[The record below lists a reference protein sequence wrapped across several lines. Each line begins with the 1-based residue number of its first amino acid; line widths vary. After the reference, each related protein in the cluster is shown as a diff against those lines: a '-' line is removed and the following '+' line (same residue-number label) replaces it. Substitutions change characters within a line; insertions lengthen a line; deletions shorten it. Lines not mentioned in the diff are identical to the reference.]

1 MSGLER
7 LSCLLAAV
15 CHDVDHPGLNQ
26 MFLVVTENPLAFLY
40 EVIIYEYLLSILMVL
55 TIYVL
60 IIKLHLRLLSAC
72 DRCLNSVVF
81 GRYCNIIS
89 TTFHHLKVIILN
101 INQGKARVCYIVVG
115 GRKYLQLYN

>member
-40 EVIIYEYLLSILMVL
+40 EVIIY
-55 TIYVL
+55 
-60 IIKLHLRLLSAC
+60 
-72 DRCLNSVVF
+72 
-81 GRYCNIIS
+81 
-89 TTFHHLKVIILN
+89 
-101 INQGKARVCYIVVG
+101 
-115 GRKYLQLYN
+115 KYLYLCC